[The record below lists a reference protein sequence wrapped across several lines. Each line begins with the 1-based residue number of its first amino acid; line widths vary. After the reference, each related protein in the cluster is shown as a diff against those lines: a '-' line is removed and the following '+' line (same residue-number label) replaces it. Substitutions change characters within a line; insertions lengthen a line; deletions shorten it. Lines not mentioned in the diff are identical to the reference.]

1 MKARLTMAFA
11 LTTLVLGGCANQT
24 SIWRTE
30 DGRDRVLAM
39 DAQQRVVISSVE
51 STVTDRVDKA
61 ADGGTTTSKV
71 SKITPRYCPEPS
83 PDAIA
88 SFASSL
94 AAGLSVGAKSGSLE
108 RAISSSV
115 AAIGLRT
122 PTTQVIRDLI
132 TAACIA
138 DMNGSFDSKH
148 YRDAFARNQQFV
160 LAAHAIAVLGGEP
173 VVVPGTASGKASQGG
188 AAEAVTEM
196 YTGYQ
201 QAVAGRQK
209 TDAAASLAKAAA
221 DAASAEKKAASDA
234 LEATKKQAGAKPED
248 IKALETEL
256 EAKVKAETAKKAEAD
271 KAKAS
276 FADAKEVEA
285 AASKAMTAV
294 TKNTPMSTESSAN
307 PSTVAFRIQNGPSDK
322 AVEAIELIT
331 VGLLSAGFTL
341 DKCLDQL
348 AVVAKSDDKQLSSTA
363 RKDLLDR
370 IEKLCAPAVQVEA
383 KKGIETELFQLRSR
397 NLLPRP

>member
-1 MKARLTMAFA
+1 MAFA

-24 SIWRTE
+24 SIWRSE

-51 STVTDRVDKA
+51 SIVTDRIDKA
-61 ADGGTTTSKV
+61 ADGGTTTSKI

-94 AAGLSVGAKSGSLE
+94 AAGLSIGPKSGSLE
-108 RAISSSV
+108 HAISSSV
-115 AAIGLRT
+115 SAVGLRT

-138 DMNGSFDSKH
+138 DINGAFDSEH

-173 VVVPGTASGKASQGG
+173 VVVPGTTSSRASQGS

-196 YTGYQ
+196 YAGYQ
-201 QAVAGRQK
+201 QAVAARQK
-209 TDAAASLAKAAA
+209 ADAAASSAKAAA
-221 DAASAEKKAASDA
+221 DAASGEKKAANDA
-234 LEATKKQAGAKPED
+234 LDAKKKEAGAKPED
-248 IKALETEL
+248 INALESVLDT
-256 EAKVKAETAKKAEAD
+256 KVKAETAKKAEAD

-276 FADAKEVEA
+276 LADAMEVEA
-285 AASKAMTAV
+285 AASKAV
-294 TKNTPMSTESSAN
+294 TVVTTNTPMVTESSAT

-322 AVEAIELIT
+322 AVEAIQSIT
-331 VGLLSAGFTL
+331 EGLLSSGFTL
-341 DKCLDQL
+341 DQCLDQI
-348 AVVAKSDDKQLSSTA
+348 VSVAKSNDPQLKTPEA
-363 RKDLLDR
+363 RA
-370 IEKLCAPAVQVEA
+370 KLMNLIDGLCQATIQA
-383 KKGIETELFQLRSR
+383 KKEIQTERLRLQSEKSISR
-397 NLLPRP
+397 R

>member
-1 MKARLTMAFA
+1 MAFA

-24 SIWRTE
+24 SIWRSE

-39 DAQQRVVISSVE
+39 DAQQRVVISSSE
-51 STVTDRVDKA
+51 SKVTERVTRT

-94 AAGLSVGAKSGSLE
+94 VAGLSIGPKSGSLE
-108 RAISSSV
+108 HAISSSV
-115 AAIGLRT
+115 SAIGLRT

-138 DMNGSFDSKH
+138 DMNGAFESEH

-160 LAAHAIAVLGGEP
+160 LAAHAVAVLGGEP

-196 YTGYQ
+196 YAGYQ

-209 TDAAASLAKAAA
+209 ADAAASSAKAAA

-234 LEATKKQAGAKPED
+234 LEAKKKEAGAKPED
-248 IKALETEL
+248 IKALETAL
-256 EAKVKAETAKKAEAD
+256 DTKVKAETAKKAEAD

-276 FADAKEVEA
+276 LADAKEVEA
-285 AASKAMTAV
+285 AASNAMTVV
-294 TKNTPMSTESSAN
+294 TTNTPVATESSAS

-322 AVEAIELIT
+322 AVEAIQAIT
-331 VGLLSAGFTL
+331 EGLLSSGFTL
-341 DKCLDQL
+341 DRCLAQL
-348 AVVAKSDDKQLSSTA
+348 AWVATSNDEQLMDPNIRKQLMEQ
-363 RKDLLDR
+363 
-370 IEKLCAPAVQVEA
+370 IGGLCRTTIEA
-383 KKGIETELFQLRSR
+383 KKNVQIERLQLQSEKSISR
-397 NLLPRP
+397 R

>member
-1 MKARLTMAFA
+1 MRAGLTMAFA

-24 SIWRTE
+24 SIWRSE

-51 STVTDRVDKA
+51 SIVTDRIDKA
-61 ADGGTTTSKV
+61 ADGGTTTSKI

-94 AAGLSVGAKSGSLE
+94 AAGLSIGPKSGSLE
-108 RAISSSV
+108 HAISSSV
-115 AAIGLRT
+115 SAVGLRT

-138 DMNGSFDSKH
+138 DINGAFDSEH

-173 VVVPGTASGKASQGG
+173 VVVPGTTSSRASQGS

-196 YTGYQ
+196 YAGYQ
-201 QAVAGRQK
+201 QAVAARQK
-209 TDAAASLAKAAA
+209 ADAAASSAKAAA
-221 DAASAEKKAASDA
+221 DAASGEKKAANDA
-234 LEATKKQAGAKPED
+234 LDAKKKEAGAKPED
-248 IKALETEL
+248 INALESVLDT
-256 EAKVKAETAKKAEAD
+256 KVKAETAKKAEAD

-276 FADAKEVEA
+276 LADAMEVEA
-285 AASKAMTAV
+285 AASKAV
-294 TKNTPMSTESSAN
+294 TVVTTNTPMVTESSAT

-322 AVEAIELIT
+322 AVEAIQSIT
-331 VGLLSAGFTL
+331 EGLLSSGFTL
-341 DKCLDQL
+341 DQCLDQI
-348 AVVAKSDDKQLSSTA
+348 VSVAKSNDPQLKTPEA
-363 RKDLLDR
+363 RA
-370 IEKLCAPAVQVEA
+370 KLMNLIDGLCQATIQA
-383 KKGIETELFQLRSR
+383 KKEIQTERLRLQSEKSISR
-397 NLLPRP
+397 R